1 MGPALPPGRLVGL
14 PGRGET
20 LVRELPAPPGRPTL
34 LLLHGWTVTADVN
47 WGGCYPALE
56 GRFGVVAPDLP
67 GHGRGARLD
76 GPFSLERC
84 ADDVVALA
92 AACATE
98 PVVAVGYSM
107 GGPVSLLAARRHPG
121 ALAGLV
127 LCATAARFVDPD
139 PLAQLVSLGIAG
151 VSLVARAAPE
161 GLRKSVAEAV
171 TRSRLE
177 AAPGWILEQLRESD
191 PVALVEAGLALRAF
205 DATEWAPSLGLPSS
219 VVVTEADLVVE
230 PARQRRLAALLGN
243 APTFPVPLGHDA
255 PVRSPDVFTPALTE
269 ACNRLGASHG

>member
-1 MGPALPPGRLVGL
+1 MGPALPPGRLIEL
-14 PGRGET
+14 PGRGQT

-47 WGGCYPALE
+47 WGGCYPGLE
-56 GRFGVVAPDLP
+56 GRFGVVAPDLL

-84 ADDVVALA
+84 ADDIVALA
-92 AACATE
+92 TSCAE
-98 PVVAVGYSM
+98 SPAVAVGYSM
-107 GGPVSLLAARRHPG
+107 GGPVALLAAQRHPG
-121 ALAGLV
+121 ALSGLV

-151 VSLVARAAPE
+151 VSLAARAAPD
-161 GLRKSVAEAV
+161 GLRRTVAEVV
-171 TRSRLE
+171 TRTRLE
-177 AAPGWILEQLRESD
+177 TAPAWILEQLRESD
-191 PVALVEAGLALRAF
+191 PVALVEAGLALRSF
-205 DATEWAPSLGLPSS
+205 DATDWAASLDLPAS

-230 PARQRRLAALLGN
+230 PARQRRLAALLGS

-255 PVRSPDVFTPALTE
+255 PVRSPDLFTPVLVE
-269 ACNRLGASHG
+269 ACERLDVSRG